1 MQCVKCGSDTHVL
14 QTRGVRRRRE
24 CLVCGERFTTIET
37 VFAGSLSG
45 DSEPAERKPKV
56 EKAPPSISRSKEKQV
71 ARKKAR
77 DEIERRSWEK
87 ETDYYAEDNNF
98 LPDRW

>member
-1 MQCVKCGSDTHVL
+1 MQCVKCKHDTHVL

-24 CLVCGERFTTIET
+24 CLSCGHRFTTIEQLLI
-37 VFAGSLSG
+37 GSLNA
-45 DSEPAERKPKV
+45 DAEPKERKPKV
-56 EKAPPSISRSKEKQV
+56 EKAPRISKAKEALV

-77 DEIERRSWEK
+77 DAIERRRWEK
-87 ETDYYAEDNNF
+87 ESEWDSEYENF